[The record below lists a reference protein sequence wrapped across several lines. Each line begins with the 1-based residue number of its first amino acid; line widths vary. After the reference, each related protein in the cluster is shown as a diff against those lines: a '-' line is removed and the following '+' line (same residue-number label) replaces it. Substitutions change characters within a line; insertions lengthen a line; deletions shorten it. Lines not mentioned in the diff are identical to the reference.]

1 MNPAALEYL
10 RRVSRDSCARLDGE
24 YTGCGRWRLSV
35 RSHHYGAL
43 TLVITL
49 SWSEYVAA
57 VRAAR
62 GVLHG
67 CEQLGLFERAAA

>member
-1 MNPAALEYL
+1 MSPAALEYL

-24 YTGCGRWRLSV
+24 YTGCGRWRLRV
-35 RSHHYGAL
+35 RSRNYGASTLIL
-43 TLVITL
+43 TP

-67 CEQLGLFERAAA
+67 QLGLFEAAAA